1 MRKAN
6 DGGVYNIGGVK
17 TFVNITNVEEI
28 VAKTFN
34 GKTLNQFVNKK
45 DEQNISKHAKFN
57 AGFKVKDIVGH
68 SNKIPLVDTKN
79 LTEYFNDNVAVLLA
93 MEKNKHFNT
102 LTIGSGAKLKIDNK
116 INSYNLKERTE
127 KIVRADVE
135 EVEISGDKTVEKS
148 ASLGPVKVGK
158 INTAYKDDTYGK
170 SYVVDD
176 FVNIKNAQTIPAWKT
191 FSGSVTLGDV
201 SFLGAEADIVTGNG
215 KLRAPPLTN
224 CFIDINSGQDFVE
237 VDRKVSF
244 EALTTNHLQIA
255 KGKGLI
261 S

>member
-6 DGGVYNIGGVK
+6 DGGVYNIGGDK
-17 TFVNITNVEEI
+17 TFVNITNVGEI

-57 AGFKVKDIVGH
+57 AGFKVNDIVGH
-68 SNKIPLVDTKN
+68 NNKIPLVDTKN

-116 INSYNLKERTE
+116 INSYNLKERTD

-135 EVEISGDKTVEKS
+135 KVEISGDKTVNKA
-148 ASLGPVKVGK
+148 ASLGPVKVSK
-158 INTAYKDDTYGK
+158 INTAFKDNAYGK
-170 SYVVDD
+170 TYVVDD
-176 FVNIKNAQTIPAWKT
+176 FVNIKNAQSIPANKT

-201 SFLGAEADIVTGNG
+201 SFLGSESDIVTENG
-215 KLRAPPLTN
+215 KLHAPPLTN
-224 CFIDINSGQDFVE
+224 CFIDVNSGLDFVE

-255 KGKGLI
+255 KGIGF
-261 S
+261 SE